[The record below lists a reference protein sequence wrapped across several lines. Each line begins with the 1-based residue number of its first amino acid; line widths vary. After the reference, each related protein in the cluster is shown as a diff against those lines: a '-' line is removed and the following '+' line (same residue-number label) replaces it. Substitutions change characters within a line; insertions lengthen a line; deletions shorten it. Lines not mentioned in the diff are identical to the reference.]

1 MFLLLIIIIII
12 LLFIFNNNIEYFS
25 GGTNIQL
32 NSNDASPTQ
41 TTLTQYRPYW
51 LKTFYNQEQPTYEQ
65 EYAQT
70 VADDFNQNFDNDGN
84 NFGIINERFECNKC
98 NKKNNLYNI
107 ADYVVSN
114 NYEQVR
120 I

>member
-1 MFLLLIIIIII
+1 MFLLLILIII
-12 LLFIFNNNIEYFS
+12 LLFIINNNIEYFS

-32 NSNDASPTQ
+32 NSNDSSPTQ

-51 LKTFYNQEQPTYEQ
+51 LKTFYNQEKPTSEQ

-70 VADDFNQNFDNDGN
+70 IYDDFNQKFDDNGN

-98 NKKNNLYNI
+98 NKKNNLYDLS
-107 ADYVVSN
+107 DYIVSN
-114 NYEQVR
+114 DHVQLKM
-120 I
+120 